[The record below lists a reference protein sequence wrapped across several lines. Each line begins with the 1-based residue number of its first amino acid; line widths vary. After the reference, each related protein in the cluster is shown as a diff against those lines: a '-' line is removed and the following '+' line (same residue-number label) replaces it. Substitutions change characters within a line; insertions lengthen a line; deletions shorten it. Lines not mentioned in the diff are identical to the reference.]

1 MWPEKSRYYFGVKV
15 LTLIQSEKAILGN
28 EEANNDSHPAL
39 CSRGQSNNDCARFW
53 LWLTRDLTRYGFRLY
68 FFLLSAVFCD
78 LESTGLVDISLNV
91 LKIFHLRT
99 KMAVWVT

>member
-39 CSRGQSNNDCARFW
+39 CSRGQSNNDCARFS
-53 LWLTRDLTRYGFRLY
+53 LWLT
-68 FFLLSAVFCD
+68 
-78 LESTGLVDISLNV
+78 
-91 LKIFHLRT
+91 
-99 KMAVWVT
+99 